1 MPSAAPSSAHWGG
14 SVLLG
19 CGRPRQQETALA
31 ARSHSRLSG
40 ASQHAALPAQ
50 RPLYGSPK
58 WRERWAWKTGLAS
71 ECHSDPTLGE
81 TLNTTGERFPV
92 SKRSP
97 KISSYR
103 VIGFP
108 SPSFLR
114 GLTVL
119 HPNTYL
125 EKAATSQIKLPRGF
139 LAPKSNRGHSA
150 HPTNQSRQP
159 RHTLS
164 QDGKPD
170 LTGWHTKA
178 GTLGLFPSKH
188 TQ

>member
-40 ASQHAALPAQ
+40 ASQHAALTGQ
-50 RPLYGSPK
+50 RLLYGFSQAK
-58 WRERWAWKTGLAS
+58 GALGVEKRLAS
-71 ECHSDPTLGE
+71 ECHRDPSWGE
-81 TLNTTGERFPV
+81 TPNTTDESSPV
-92 SKRSP
+92 SKCSP
-97 KISSYR
+97 NSSSYR

-114 GLTVL
+114 GRTVL
-119 HPNTYL
+119 HPNAYL
-125 EKAATSQIKLPRGF
+125 EKAATSQIKLRRGF
-139 LAPKSNRGHSA
+139 LALESNRGNSA
-150 HPTNQSRQP
+150 RPTNQSRQP

-170 LTGWHTKA
+170 LTHKSSHDGSFS
-178 GTLGLFPSKH
+178 L
-188 TQ
+188 